1 VAILAILCSVLLWST
16 LKKELLVAR
25 LPYLDRASLPPEV
38 AALWDRRPLN
48 LYRIIAHARTA
59 APGFLALGRA
69 LLTESELDPK
79 LRELVILRVGA
90 ISRAT
95 YEIHQHKRLATSVGL
110 SDDEIAAALRERS
123 DDCLPEFSQLVLK
136 FTDSVV
142 WEVKAPEPLYADVT
156 RQLSERQMAELLL
169 TIGFYMLV
177 SRFLENT
184 EVEIEELP
192 KVP

>member
-1 VAILAILCSVLLWST
+1 MECFA
-16 LKKELLVAR
+16 KEPLVPR
-25 LPYLDRASLPPEV
+25 LPYLDRASFSPEV

-48 LYRIIAHARTA
+48 LYRIIAHAQTA

-90 ISRAT
+90 ISKAT
-95 YEIHQHKRLATSVGL
+95 YEIYQHKRVAQSVGL
-110 SDDEIAAALRERS
+110 SEDEIAAALRERS
-123 DDCLPEFSQLVLK
+123 DDCLPEFSRLVLR
-136 FTDSVV
+136 FAESVV
-142 WEVKAPEPLYADVT
+142 WEVKAPESLYSAVAT
-156 RQLSERQMAELLL
+156 QLNDRQMAELLL

-184 EVEIEELP
+184 EVEIETTS
-192 KVP
+192 

>member
-1 VAILAILCSVLLWST
+1 
-16 LKKELLVAR
+16 
-25 LPYLDRASLPPEV
+25 
-38 AALWDRRPLN
+38 
-48 LYRIIAHARTA
+48 
-59 APGFLALGRA
+59 
-69 LLTESELDPK
+69 

>member
-1 VAILAILCSVLLWST
+1 MP
-16 LKKELLVAR
+16 R
-25 LPYLDRASLPPEV
+25 LTHLDRASLPPEI

-48 LYRIIAHARTA
+48 LYRVIAHAKTA

-69 LLTESELDPK
+69 LLTDSELDPR

-90 ISRAT
+90 ISKAG
-95 YEIHQHKRLATSVGL
+95 YEIHQHKRLAKSVGL
-110 SDDEIAAALRERS
+110 SDEEIGAALRERS
-123 DDCLPEFSQLVLK
+123 DHCLPEFTRQVLR

-142 WEVKAPEPLYADVT
+142 FEVKAPEPLYTAVAS
-156 RQLSERQMAELLL
+156 QLSERQIAELLL

-184 EVEIEELP
+184 EVEIEKESS
-192 KVP
+192 

>member
-1 VAILAILCSVLLWST
+1 MT
-16 LKKELLVAR
+16 R
-25 LPYLDRASLPPEV
+25 LSYLDRASLPAEV
-38 AALWDRRPLN
+38 ATLWDRRPLN
-48 LYRIIAHARTA
+48 LYRVIAHARTA

-69 LLTESELDPK
+69 LLSESELDPK

-95 YEIHQHKRLATSVGL
+95 YEIYQHKRLAKSVGL
-110 SDDEIAAALRERS
+110 SDDEIAAALRARA
-123 DDCLPEFSQLVLK
+123 DDCLPEFARLVLT
-136 FTDSVV
+136 FTESVV
-142 WEVKAPEPLYADVT
+142 WEVKAPELLYKAVAS
-156 RQLSERQMAELLL
+156 QLSERQMAELLL

-177 SRFLENT
+177 SRFLENA

>member
-1 VAILAILCSVLLWST
+1 MSRLA
-16 LKKELLVAR
+16 
-25 LPYLDRASLPPEV
+25 YLDRASLPPEI

-48 LYRIIAHARTA
+48 LYRVIAHAQAA

-69 LLTESELDPK
+69 LLSESELDPK

-90 ISRAT
+90 ISKAS
-95 YEIHQHKRLATSVGL
+95 YEIYQHKRVAKSVGL
-110 SDDEIAAALRERS
+110 SDEEIAAALRERS
-123 DDCLPEFSQLVLK
+123 DDCLPEFARLVLR

-142 WEVKAPEPLYADVT
+142 WEVKAPEPLYTSVAS
-156 RQLSERQMAELLL
+156 QLSERQMAELLL

-184 EVEIEELP
+184 EVEIEKTSP
-192 KVP
+192 

>member
-1 VAILAILCSVLLWST
+1 MS
-16 LKKELLVAR
+16 R
-25 LPYLDRASLPPEV
+25 LTYLDRASLPPEI

-48 LYRIIAHARTA
+48 LYRVIAHAQTA

-69 LLTESELDPK
+69 LLSESELDPK

-90 ISRAT
+90 ISKAS
-95 YEIHQHKRLATSVGL
+95 YEIYQHKRLAKSVGL
-110 SDDEIAAALRERS
+110 SDEEIAAALRERP
-123 DDCLPEFSQLVLK
+123 DDCLPEFTRLVLR

-142 WEVKAPEPLYADVT
+142 WEVKAPEPLYTAVAS
-156 RQLSERQMAELLL
+156 QLSERQIAELLL

-184 EVEIEELP
+184 EVEIEKTLP
-192 KVP
+192 

>member
-1 VAILAILCSVLLWST
+1 
-16 LKKELLVAR
+16 
-25 LPYLDRASLPPEV
+25 LDRASLSPEI

-48 LYRIIAHARTA
+48 LYRIIAHAKTA

-90 ISRAT
+90 ISKAS
-95 YEIHQHKRLATSVGL
+95 YEIYQHKRVAQSVGL
-110 SDDEIAAALRERS
+110 SEDEIGAALRERS
-123 DDCLPEFSQLVLK
+123 GDCLTDLAQLVLR
-136 FTDSVV
+136 FTESVV
-142 WEVKAPEPLYADVT
+142 WEVKAPEPLYSAVAS
-156 RQLSERQMAELLL
+156 QLTERQMAELLL

-184 EVEIEELP
+184 EVEIEAAP
-192 KVP
+192 QKG